1 MLWAGLEKMGLK
13 CHVAIE
19 HRLPS
24 LTTVCI
30 PDGIDGKALC
40 TCVGHTTPHHAIPYH
55 ITGVTGWGG
64 GQAPRSTS
72 AGAEGRGI

>member
-1 MLWAGLEKMGLK
+1 MWCSEMLWAGLEKMGLK

-40 TCVGHTTPHHAIPYH
+40 TCVGHTH
-55 ITGVTGWGG
+55 TGGGGRG
-64 GQAPRSTS
+64 GQAP
-72 AGAEGRGI
+72 